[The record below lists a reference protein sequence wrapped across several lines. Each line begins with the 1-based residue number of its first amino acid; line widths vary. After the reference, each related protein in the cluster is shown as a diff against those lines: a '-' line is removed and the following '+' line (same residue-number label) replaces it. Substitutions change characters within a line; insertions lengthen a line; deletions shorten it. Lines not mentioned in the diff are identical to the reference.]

1 MKIPNERINVKKL
14 KLQSHPLLTMN
25 TIQTMDDLRLFM
37 EHHVFA
43 VWDFMCLAK
52 SLQDH
57 VCPSGDVWM
66 PVDGTRNG
74 NARLIN
80 EIILCEESD
89 RDMGG
94 GSISHFDL
102 YLQAMHEIGADTS
115 HIDYFLDH
123 ASTYGV
129 KSALGLNGYYNTCM
143 EFVNSTFDFIYTDE
157 AHVIAAAFT
166 YGRETVIP
174 GMFKSILN
182 QLNISRDDAPKFYYY
197 LERHIEV
204 DGDEHG
210 PAAEKLVESICG
222 TDPLKYIEAERAA
235 LKAIDARIKFWDG
248 VEEAILKNDSL
259 NYAAPV

>member
-1 MKIPNERINVKKL
+1 MKIAKANINVKKQ

-25 TIQTMDDLRLFM
+25 TIQTIHDLRTFM

-52 SLQDH
+52 SLQNH
-57 VCPSGDVWM
+57 ICPSGDIWL
-66 PVDGTRNG
+66 PVEGTRNE

-102 YLQAMHEIGADTS
+102 YLQAMHEIGAKTD
-115 HIDYFLDH
+115 HINRFVEH
-123 ASTYGV
+123 VSRYGID
-129 KSALGLNGYYNTCM
+129 SALNLQLHYNTSF
-143 EFVNSTFDFIYTDE
+143 EFVHNTFAQINTKN
-157 AHVIAAAFT
+157 AHEVAAAFT
-166 YGRETVIP
+166 FGRETVIP
-174 GMFKSILN
+174 DMFKSILN
-182 QLNISRDDAPKFYYY
+182 QLQIDRNKAPKFYYY

-210 PAAEKLVESICG
+210 PAAEKLVENLCG

-235 LKAIDARIKFWDG
+235 LQAIDARIRLWDG
-248 VEEAILKNDSL
+248 VEEAILENDSL
-259 NYAAPV
+259 YSVPV